1 MSKSPLTI
9 SIMTIA
15 AFAFVVIM
23 LLLGTLSYIDSVKKG
38 NEPVVV
44 QEEPVDL
51 ETLITQ
57 AESALE
63 EANQLGFAWSVTE
76 PLLEEARAAHKAG
89 DEEQATVLFQEAK
102 HQATL
107 AIEQAHYAEKNWQ
120 LLVPVINK

>member
-63 EANQLGFAWSVTE
+63 EANQLG
-76 PLLEEARAAHKAG
+76 LLG
-89 DEEQATVLFQEAK
+89 V
-102 HQATL
+102 
-107 AIEQAHYAEKNWQ
+107 
-120 LLVPVINK
+120 